1 MTTSYW
7 RTLATMDDGVP
18 SINNQKKKKLQLC
31 CGDSSC
37 QDHITNR
44 NSSLLAQFHSQG
56 SAGAGTR
63 HSTHTHRS
71 VRAKQTCWYC
81 CLLAQWQ
88 QAMHAWRWMELSCMS
103 PHQLDRSRSTTT
115 TTSPIQQQE
124 ERQAKRPPDRSRF
137 KTDRWID
144 PLHMQLLDAL
154 GTKKKKRIG

>member
-1 MTTSYW
+1 
-7 RTLATMDDGVP
+7 MDDGVP

-124 ERQAKRPPDRSRF
+124 ERQAKTRGRQIDQDSR
-137 KTDRWID
+137 RID
-144 PLHMQLLDAL
+144 GSTLRICNCWGIHHAL